1 MMSEL
6 VYSDLCVSYGTTPVL
21 SNIGFSINSGE
32 IVGLVGESGCGK
44 STILR
49 AAINLLDDNAAI
61 TSGTVFLN
69 EQELQSLSRSELNT
83 MRGKRIAM
91 IFQNYEMSFCPTR
104 TIGKHFTDL
113 LQSHRDLDRVQTTE
127 RLFSLFERLGLS
139 DKQQLLKTYTFELSG
154 GMNQRVALAFAMV
167 TNPEFLL
174 ADEPTSSLDVS
185 TQVQVIKELQ
195 KLKNDFG
202 TGIVLATHNIGLL
215 ADTAD
220 KVGVVYA
227 GQLIEF
233 GTSEAILDNPQH
245 PYTHALFAAV
255 PTIGGGIPK
264 SIPGMPP
271 DYASLGA
278 GCRFA
283 ARCPFATKLCHT
295 DTPQMRGN
303 DIHKIRCHEVG

>member
-1 MMSEL
+1 VSEL
-6 VYSDLCVSYGTTPVL
+6 LYSDLCVSYGVTPIL
-21 SNIGFSINSGE
+21 SGIGFSVKSGE

-49 AAINLLDDNAAI
+49 AAIDLLDDNATI
-61 TSGTVFLN
+61 TSGTVILDGRELRNLN
-69 EQELQSLSRSELNT
+69 RSDLSAI
-83 MRGKRIAM
+83 RGKHIAM

-104 TIGKHFTDL
+104 TIGKHFTDML
-113 LQSHRDLDRVQTTE
+113 RSHRDLDRIQTTE

-139 DKQQLLKTYTFELSG
+139 NKRQLLKTYTFELSG

-167 TNPEFLL
+167 ANPEFLL

-215 ADTAD
+215 ADVAD
-220 KVGVVYA
+220 KIGVVYA

-233 GTSEAILDNPQH
+233 GVGGAVLDNPRH

-255 PTIGGGIPK
+255 PTIGGGVPK
-264 SIPGMPP
+264 TIPGMPP
-271 DYASLGA
+271 DYTSLDG
-278 GCRFA
+278 GCRFS
-283 ARCPFATKLCHT
+283 ARCPLATKLCHT
-295 DTPQMRGN
+295 DTPKMRGS
-303 DIHKIRCHEVG
+303 DVHRIRCHEVS